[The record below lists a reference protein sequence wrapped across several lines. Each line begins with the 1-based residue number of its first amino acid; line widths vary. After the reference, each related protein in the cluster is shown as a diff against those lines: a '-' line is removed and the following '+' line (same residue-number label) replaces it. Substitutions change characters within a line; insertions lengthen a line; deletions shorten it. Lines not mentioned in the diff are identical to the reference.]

1 MRAAILTAVA
11 TSILLLAPWAP
22 SWASSPAAMAAGS
35 FQSGLQASTSSRWTL
50 DFRSG
55 EFRLFTAADGCDYW
69 YMTYTVV
76 NRTGQDRMWA
86 PRFDL
91 LSDDGQ
97 IRRSR
102 RDVPSSVVSEILRV
116 MGNPLLEDQNQVIGE
131 LLQGVENAKEGLV
144 VWPANNL
151 AIKEMTVFGS
161 GLSGETK
168 VVPDPMTGEAVT
180 LSRTLSRAYVTAGE
194 PVLRPSEPL
203 RLREQL
209 WIWR

>member
-11 TSILLLAPWAP
+11 TSAILSTPWACMP
-22 SWASSPAAMAAGS
+22 LASAEAS
-35 FQSGLQASTSSRWTL
+35 FQSAPQASTSSRWTL
-50 DFRSG
+50 DFKSG
-55 EFRLFTAADGCDYW
+55 EFRLFTAADGRDYW

-97 IRRSR
+97 IRRSG
-102 RDVPSSVVSEILRV
+102 RDVPSSVTSEILRV
-116 MGNPLLEDQNQVIGE
+116 IGNPLLEDQNQVIGE

-151 AIKEMTVFGS
+151 AVKELVVFGS

-168 VVPDPMTGEAVT
+168 VVADPLTGEDVT
-180 LSRTLSRAYVTAGE
+180 LSRTLSRSYVTAGE
-194 PVLRPSEPL
+194 PALRPSEPL
-203 RLREQL
+203 RLYEQV
-209 WIWR
+209 WVWR